1 MSERSKLTLTAKTP
15 AEDGAPAS
23 AADKTRAW
31 NVSPARADK
40 LKELARDMRRNP
52 SEAEVALWE
61 RLKDKKCGGF
71 SFTRQVVM
79 GSTIVDFACRTRWL
93 VVETGA
99 SSEAEVALAELSDR
113 KLTDVGVRVLRFSDD
128 EILADLDAVVSRI
141 TAELQKPFEK
151 PGGPARRSQSE
162 RPARSG
168 PRGDRPGGGGPRRDR
183 PYGDRPYGD
192 RSRGERS
199 GGDRSGGGRR
209 EGGQRDGGR
218 RDGGGYGGDRPRGDR
233 PGGGDRGGAGRGPRN
248 FSR

>member
-1 MSERSKLTLTAKTP
+1 MSERSKLTLTAKASADEGGTP
-15 AEDGAPAS
+15 S
-23 AADKTRAW
+23 AADITRAW

-61 RLKDKKCGGF
+61 RLKDKRCGGF

-93 VVETGA
+93 VVETGG
-99 SSEAEVALAELSDR
+99 SSEADVTLGELSDR
-113 KLTDVGVRVLRFSDD
+113 KLTEVGVRVLRFADE
-128 EILADLDAVVSRI
+128 EILADLDTVVSRI
-141 TAELQKPFEK
+141 AEELQKPFEK
-151 PGGPARRSQSE
+151 PGGSARRSYGD

-168 PRGDRPGGGGPRRDR
+168 PRGDRPGGGPRGDK
-183 PYGDRPYGD
+183 PYSDRPYGD

-199 GGDRSGGGRR
+199 GGDR
-209 EGGQRDGGR
+209 RDGGR
-218 RDGGGYGGDRPRGDR
+218 RDGGGYGGDRR
-233 PGGGDRGGAGRGPRN
+233 GGGDRGGAGRGPRG

>member
-1 MSERSKLTLTAKTP
+1 MSERSKLTLTAKTG
-15 AEDGAPAS
+15 AEEGGSSS

-52 SEAEVALWE
+52 SEAEIALWE
-61 RLKDKKCGGF
+61 RLRDKRCGGF

-93 VVETGA
+93 VVETGG
-99 SSEAEVALAELSDR
+99 SSEAEVTLGELSDR
-113 KLTDVGVRVLRFSDD
+113 KLTDVGVRVQRFTDD
-128 EILADLDAVVSRI
+128 QILGDIDAVVSQI
-141 TAELQKPFEK
+141 MAELQKPFEK
-151 PGGPARRSQSE
+151 PGGSVRRGQGD

-168 PRGDRPGGGGPRRDR
+168 PRGDRPYGDR
-183 PYGDRPYGD
+183 AHGDRPYGD

-199 GGDRSGGGRR
+199 GGGDRRDGGGY
-209 EGGQRDGGR
+209 GGDRRDGGR
-218 RDGGGYGGDRPRGDR
+218 RDGGGYGGDRR
-233 PGGGDRGGAGRGPRN
+233 GGGDRGGAGRGPRG